1 MLLRTQGTENTNRS
15 VVLDHCGNQEEN
27 NSRTESGTTVWSRWA
42 IPGNMPKEIKANI
55 LQGSGSSV
63 FIVAVLIAKLWNE
76 FRCLSTDEW
85 VIHTHKED
93 VFSHKGAEN
102 HAACRRVEEIED
114 YCAK

>member
-1 MLLRTQGTENTNRS
+1 MGIRKK
-15 VVLDHCGNQEEN
+15 N
-27 NSRTESGTTVWSRWA
+27 NSKTESGRTIWSRWA
-42 IPGNMPKEIKANI
+42 IPENMPKEIKVNI
-55 LQGSGSSV
+55 LQGSGPFV
-63 FIVAVLIAKLWNE
+63 FIVAVMIAKLWNQ

-102 HAACRRVEEIED
+102 HASCRRVEEIED